1 MLIDT
6 ANAARIAKIENE
18 EARIRIRKATNA
30 VRTQSERNPN
40 ATLPSSIALIPL
52 PWFLGT
58 YMPSTLR
65 ECTTNATECAE
76 SGNLRISDS
85 DMAGRY
91 VWSSLRR
98 RTLGGSRSMECLCR
112 RDHMWPAR
120 VHWRR
125 SWVGTHSRG
134 PGHRMISGPRW
145 EGVLIDRVKVSNLVG
160 HTGCHGKCE
169 GCATDEVAILRTI
182 LSVRT
187 VRYSTHNTDVVGG
200 VIGDV
205 SGGGGGGGVGLGEWR
220 LYSKLFPALLLSP
233 SSSPRHHH
241 RDCHHRRVA
250 SHAAILHLL

>member
-1 MLIDT
+1 
-6 ANAARIAKIENE
+6 
-18 EARIRIRKATNA
+18 
-30 VRTQSERNPN
+30 
-40 ATLPSSIALIPL
+40 
-52 PWFLGT
+52 
-58 YMPSTLR
+58 
-65 ECTTNATECAE
+65 
-76 SGNLRISDS
+76 
-85 DMAGRY
+85 
-91 VWSSLRR
+91 
-98 RTLGGSRSMECLCR
+98 
-112 RDHMWPAR
+112 
-120 VHWRR
+120 
-125 SWVGTHSRG
+125 
-134 PGHRMISGPRW
+134 MISGPRW

-160 HTGCHGKCE
+160 HPGCHGKCE

-250 SHAAILHLL
+250 SHAAILHLLYYMKHNALDTRVASPAEVTLCSVRADRALRSWGLTWIC